1 MRHVERKPKERH
13 YYKEPRVV
21 HYTVH
26 ASLPSRLAPDMALIA
41 TKERPLVDARGS
53 FSDGLELID
62 NKGRQSRNVIQK
74 PITPKCTK
82 KARPRN

>member
-41 TKERPLVDARGS
+41 TKERPLGDARGS
-53 FSDGLELID
+53 FSDGLGLIIRGG
-62 NKGRQSRNVIQK
+62 NQE
-74 PITPKCTK
+74 T
-82 KARPRN
+82 